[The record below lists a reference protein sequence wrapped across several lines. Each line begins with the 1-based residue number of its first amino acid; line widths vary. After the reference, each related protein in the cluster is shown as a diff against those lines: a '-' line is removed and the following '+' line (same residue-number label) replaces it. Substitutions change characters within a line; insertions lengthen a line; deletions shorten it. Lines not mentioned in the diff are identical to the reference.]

1 MEKRTITFEGETFI
15 RESEMIGDTEKIS
28 WFHQTKLG
36 DKEILTQD
44 GLDEL
49 EDFYMLTI
57 NEQIT
62 PGLPII

>member
-1 MEKRTITFEGETFI
+1 MEKRTITFEGEAFL

-36 DKEILTQD
+36 DEYILTQD
-44 GLDEL
+44 ELDEL

-62 PGLPII
+62 PELPII